1 MSSWKLII
9 FLSIVTFELLVVFL
23 LIIGYINPLSPSG
36 AITAPNSRIINVTTS
51 PTPTPTPT
59 PSGWHYDPETGH
71 FVEPG
76 KG

>member
-9 FLSIVTFELLVVFL
+9 FLSIVTLELLVVFSL
-23 LIIGYINPLSPSG
+23 LFGYINPLSPAA
-36 AITAPNSRIINVTTS
+36 AITTPNSRTINVTK
-51 PTPTPTPT
+51 TPTPIPI
-59 PSGWHYDPETGH
+59 PSGWHYDPEKGY